1 SLGILKEMT
10 VTTRRDR
17 RERERT
23 RQQRRRNG
31 GGSPTPRPRIGQGW
45 IVLGAVVAFVAL
57 VLVARALGAFD
68 APAPPVDVNATQ
80 FDTSGQTVGTKIEDM
95 GRDHVPV
102 GQTVTYNSVPPT
114 SGQHWSQA
122 GVAPAPWGIKDTN
135 LPNEVTTHNLEHGGV
150 VIAYNNLS
158 SSELDQLKTIVR
170 NLMASGYPKVIV
182 EPYPKLTDAKVA
194 LTAWTWLYKLP
205 TVDQTQMIRFF
216 RAHYDPVEAP
226 ERGTP

>member
-1 SLGILKEMT
+1 MT

-23 RQQRRRNG
+23 KQQRRRSAG
-31 GGSPTPRPRIGQGW
+31 GGPAPRRRVGQGW
-45 IVLGAVVAFVAL
+45 IVLGVVVGVVALIV
-57 VLVARALGAFD
+57 VARALGAFD
-68 APAPPVDVNATQ
+68 PPAAPIDVNSTQ
-80 FDTSGQTVGTKIEDM
+80 FDTTGQTVGTKIEAL
-95 GRDHVPV
+95 GGEHIQS
-102 GQTVTYNSVPPT
+102 GQTGNYNSVPPT
-114 SGQHWSQA
+114 SGQHWA
-122 GVAPAPWGIKDTN
+122 APAAPAPWGIKDTN

-158 SSELDQLKTIVR
+158 TAEVDQLKGIVR
-170 NLMASGYPKVIV
+170 DMMSSGYPKVIL

-205 TVDQTQMIRFF
+205 SVDQTQIVRFF

>member
-1 SLGILKEMT
+1 MT

-23 RQQRRRNG
+23 RQQRRRSGG
-31 GGSPTPRPRIGQGW
+31 GGSPAPRRRIGQGW
-45 IVLGAVVAFVAL
+45 IVLGVVVAFIAL
-57 VLVARALGAFD
+57 ILVARSLGAFD
-68 APAPPVDVNATQ
+68 APAAPIDVNSQQ
-80 FDTSGQTVGTKIEDM
+80 FDTTGQTVGTKIEALSAE
-95 GRDHVPV
+95 HIPS
-102 GQTVTYNSVPPT
+102 GQTGNYNSVPPT
-114 SGQHWSQA
+114 SGQHWA
-122 GVAPAPWGIKDTN
+122 APAAPAPWGIKDTN

-158 SSELDQLKTIVR
+158 AAELDQLKTVVR
-170 NLMASGYPKVIV
+170 QLMTSGFPKVIL
-182 EPYPKLTDAKVA
+182 EPYPKLSDAKVA

-205 TVDQTQMIRFF
+205 TVDQTQIVRFF